1 MADKRDILIRLL
13 GEETVARMA
22 DRAGDGLDRF
32 GKSLDA
38 TERDAQD
45 LDRQIADVDDSLK
58 QLAVAFART
67 SDAADRMD
75 ISKAMRRQQTELR
88 KLTKA
93 RDLLPDME
101 KEGTEAA
108 SGFAASFVARV
119 GPLLARAP
127 VNPAGAAIGGA
138 LAAGLVP
145 TLSGVIAGAVVGGVG
160 IGGVAGGLALA
171 AKDSR
176 VQAAGKQLADI
187 VGADLEESGGRF
199 VGPAIDGLEVLRDAW
214 NDVSDDIDATLA
226 ASSRYVVPLA
236 RGVADFVREI
246 TPGIRQAAEAA
257 GPIIREIGQGLPRL
271 GRAISD
277 VLEDFSENAD
287 EGASAMRWL
296 FMVIEGGIRVV
307 GGMINTFAG
316 WYRALLAVDEVAVD
330 VADHL
335 WGWIPGMGEGIDAGR
350 KRIEE
355 LRGAL
360 DGSGESGEKA
370 GDNIFGGLKK
380 VEDGAAGAASEVRSL
395 KDILDDFANKTLDAR
410 AANREF
416 EAAIDAATES
426 VKENGRTLDT
436 GTAKGRANQQ
446 QLDELV
452 RTTQRKSAA
461 TLQMTQSQEKAN
473 AVTEQGKAAFI
484 RAATAMGMEAGQA
497 RSLAAQLF
505 AIPNVNRTVSVQT
518 KSAEA
523 AIRRVQAGLGKV
535 NSKDIRIG
543 VYYTTKGDLKLPG
556 GTQLK
561 GLSGGGPVTGP
572 GAKGVDSQVR
582 LLAPGEHVLTAA
594 EVDAAGG
601 HAGVERI
608 RSVLRG
614 QGGQAPAMAMSGG
627 GGASV
632 VNQYSISVSVPAAVN
647 PAEVGRQVV
656 EAIRA
661 YERGS
666 GKGWRTA

>member
-1 MADKRDILIRLL
+1 MDKRDILIRLL

-101 KEGTEAA
+101 REGTEAA

-127 VNPAGAAIGGA
+127 VNPAGAAIGAA

-246 TPGIRQAAEAA
+246 TPGIRQASEAA

-296 FMVIEGGIRVV
+296 FMIIEGGIRVV
-307 GGMINTFAG
+307 GGMISVFAG

-330 VADHL
+330 IADNL
-335 WGWIPGMGEGIDAGR
+335 WGWIPGMGEGIDAAR

-360 DGSGESGEKA
+360 EDSDESGEKA
-370 GDNIFGGLKK
+370 GDNIFGGLRKAA
-380 VEDGAAGAASEVRSL
+380 DAAGTASGEVKSFTEYLQELRDQTFAALNTELAFEQS
-395 KDILDDFANKTLDAR
+395 LDD
-410 AANREF
+410 
-416 EAAIDAATES
+416 
-426 VKENGRTLDT
+426 
-436 GTAKGRANQQ
+436 TAKAARNAKGGLDKKTEAGRQNWQV
-446 QLDELV
+446 LSGLV
-452 RTTQRKSAA
+452 RETKAHSAA
-461 TLQMTQSQEKAN
+461 VFE
-473 AVTEQGKAAFI
+473 
-484 RAATAMGMEAGQA
+484 
-497 RSLAAQLF
+497 
-505 AIPNVNRTVSVQT
+505 QT
-518 KSAEA
+518 KSTSEA
-523 AIRRVQAGLGKV
+523 ARVTERGRKAFIAAAVQMGM
-535 NSKDIRIG
+535 SKKEARDYATQLFGIPDE
-543 VYYTTKGDLKLPG
+543 VTTKSDFLPDNAG
-556 GTQLK
+556 VKAWKST
-561 GLSGGGPVTGP
+561 LSGIPRNVFIKAHFDLINNREVGMALRLGRLSEGGPVVGSGP
-572 GAKGVDSQVR
+572 KGVDSQPY

-614 QGGQAPAMAMSGG
+614 QGGQPPAMAMSGG

-632 VNQYSISVSVPAAVN
+632 VHHHTHHWTVNVPASAN

-666 GKGWRTA
+666 GKGWRTP